1 MSKSSWVIV
10 FAKAPEAG
18 RVKTR
23 LAAEIGDTEALR
35 IYRDMAERQWRWL
48 LAARATDGFK
58 LGVSFA
64 PAEAEPVLRAWLAGA
79 DSYLPQRD
87 GNLGDRIASA
97 CTWALDQEARSVT
110 VVGSDCPGFSHQ
122 HLQMGFAGIQNHPYS
137 LGPALDGGFYALT
150 LTPQAMP
157 LLERLPGIPWSS
169 PQTGASLIRE
179 AVSLDLVGM
188 LLPELRDLDTLEDLL
203 FYQQDRWS
211 AAAQPGSVL
220 GYP

>member
-1 MSKSSWVIV
+1 MSESSWVIV

-64 PAEAEPVLRAWLAGA
+64 PAEAEAVLRAWLAGA
-79 DSYLPQRD
+79 DAYLPQKD
-87 GNLGDRIASA
+87 GNLGDRIAAA
-97 CTWALDQEARSVT
+97 CGWALDQGGHSVT
-110 VVGSDCPGFSHQ
+110 VMGSDCPGYSQ
-122 HLQMGFAGIQNHPYS
+122 RHLQMGIAGIQNHPYS

-150 LTPQAMP
+150 LAPQARP

-169 PQTGASLIRE
+169 PQTAASLIRE
-179 AVSLDLVGM
+179 AERLNLVGM
-188 LLPELRDLDTLEDLL
+188 LLPVLRDLDTKEDLV
-203 FYQQDRWS
+203 FYQQDRRN
-211 AAAQPGSVL
+211 ADAQP
-220 GYP
+220 